1 MVALNY
7 LSDNL
12 PITLT
17 EDSRVIVKDMF
28 VIIIYNSLS
37 SQSSTGRVVF
47 ADIGSEFTADAF
59 QISHI
64 WLDWFDGIA
73 TASIGLPNSLLS
85 GYLGRYHLVF
95 NFFLNDG
102 LFIRRDSY
110 ITANNLQYDNIGGLM
125 VAAHIAGVNV
135 TDLSNPVYMTFTIN
149 PVSKFQNCHA
159 AMHADKCSYA
169 MKINF
174 H

>member
-37 SQSSTGRVVF
+37 SQSSTGWVVF

-64 WLDWFDGIA
+64 WLDSFDGIA
-73 TASIGLPNSLLS
+73 TASIGLPNFLLS
-85 GYLGRYHLVF
+85 GYSGRHHLVF

-102 LFIRRDSY
+102 FFIHRDSY
-110 ITANNLQYDNIGGLM
+110 IAANNL
-125 VAAHIAGVNV
+125 
-135 TDLSNPVYMTFTIN
+135 
-149 PVSKFQNCHA
+149 
-159 AMHADKCSYA
+159 
-169 MKINF
+169 
-174 H
+174 